1 MRITLNQPAMG
12 WESDRYVESWKMEPA
27 DPPLEA
33 AR

>member
-1 MRITLNQPAMG
+1 MKIEPTQAAMG
-12 WESDRYVESWKMEPA
+12 RECDRYVESWKMEPA